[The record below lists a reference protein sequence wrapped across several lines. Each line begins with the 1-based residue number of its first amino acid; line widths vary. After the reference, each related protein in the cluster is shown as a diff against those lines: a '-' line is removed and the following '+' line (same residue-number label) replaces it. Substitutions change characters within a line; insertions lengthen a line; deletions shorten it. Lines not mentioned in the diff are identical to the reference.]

1 MRRSDLLA
9 KAVCH
14 SALMSAESTPSSE
27 RRPEQARSHND
38 CAHLTGI
45 GFSQFCLDTDM
56 TQRCNSYYT
65 ATLNQDTDYPTLQ
78 GRHRVDV
85 VIIGGGFTGVA
96 TAVEL
101 AEKGLK
107 VAIVES
113 HKIGWG
119 ATGRNG
125 GQVTGSLSGDEAM
138 RKQMRRSIGDEV
150 DDFIWNL
157 RWRGHQIIQQRVEK
171 YGIACDLKHGHLHA
185 AYKPAHMVGLR
196 KDYEEA
202 VHRGMGDEVSLL
214 DRSQVRDLLQSDLYH
229 GAIKNTRNMHLHPL
243 NLCIGEAR
251 AAESLGALIFEN
263 SEVLEIIHG
272 DGLHKSPG
280 VRTAHGQIDA
290 SQVLLAGDVYHK
302 LEPGKLKGKI
312 FPAMGGIVT
321 TAPLGDLAE
330 QINPEDLAVYDCRF
344 VLDYYRLTADGRLL
358 FGGGANYSGKDS
370 RDIAA
375 ELRPCIEQTFPAL
388 KGVAID
394 YQWSCA
400 MGIVINRIPQ
410 LGKLSDNVWY
420 CQGYSGHGIATTH
433 IMGEIMGRAITGKL
447 EQFDTFAACQHIRV
461 PMGDLLGNPMLAAG
475 MWYYQMLERL
485 R

>member
-1 MRRSDLLA
+1 
-9 KAVCH
+9 
-14 SALMSAESTPSSE
+14 
-27 RRPEQARSHND
+27 
-38 CAHLTGI
+38 
-45 GFSQFCLDTDM
+45 M
-56 TQRCNSYYT
+56 TIRCNSYYT
-65 ATLNQDTDYPTLQ
+65 ATLNHDTDYPTLQ
-78 GRHRVDV
+78 GRHKVDV

-125 GQVTGSLSGDEAM
+125 GQVTGSLSGDGAM
-138 RKQMRRSIGDEV
+138 RKQMRTSLGDDV
-150 DDFIWNL
+150 DDFIWHL
-157 RWRGHQIIQQRVEK
+157 RWRGHEIIRQRVEK
-171 YGIACDLKHGHLHA
+171 YAIQCDLKHGHLHA
-185 AYKPAHMVGLR
+185 AYKPSHMTDLR
-196 KDYEEA
+196 KDYDEA
-202 VHRGMGDEVSLL
+202 VRRGLGDEVSLL
-214 DRSQVRDLLQSDLYH
+214 DRSQVRDLLQSELYH

-263 SEVLEIIHG
+263 SEVLEIIQG
-272 DGLHKSPG
+272 DNPG

-290 SQVLLAGDVYHK
+290 NQVMLAGDVYHK
-302 LEPGKLKGKI
+302 LEPGQLKGKI

-321 TAPLGDLAE
+321 TAPLGDLAQ
-330 QINPEDLAVYDCRF
+330 QINREDLAVYDCRF

-375 ELRPCIEQTFPAL
+375 ELRPCIERTFPAL
-388 KGVAID
+388 KGVPID

-433 IMGEIMGRAITGKL
+433 IMGEIMSRAITEQL

-461 PMGDLLGNPMLAAG
+461 PMGDLLGNPLLAAG

>member
-1 MRRSDLLA
+1 
-9 KAVCH
+9 
-14 SALMSAESTPSSE
+14 
-27 RRPEQARSHND
+27 
-38 CAHLTGI
+38 
-45 GFSQFCLDTDM
+45 
-56 TQRCNSYYT
+56 
-65 ATLNQDTDYPTLQ
+65 
-78 GRHRVDV
+78 
-85 VIIGGGFTGVA
+85 
-96 TAVEL
+96 
-101 AEKGLK
+101 
-107 VAIVES
+107 
-113 HKIGWG
+113 
-119 ATGRNG
+119 
-125 GQVTGSLSGDEAM
+125 M
-138 RKQMRRSIGDEV
+138 RKQMRAKLGDNV
-150 DDFIWNL
+150 DDFIWHL
-157 RWRGHQIIQQRVEK
+157 RWRGHEIIKQRVEK
-171 YGIACDLKHGHLHA
+171 YAIQCDLKHGHLHA
-185 AYKPAHMVGLR
+185 AYKPSHMTDLR
-196 KDYEEA
+196 NDYEEA
-202 VHRGMGDEVSLL
+202 VRRGLGDEVSLL

-272 DGLHKSPG
+272 DTPG

-290 SQVLLAGDVYHK
+290 KQVMLAGDVYHK
-302 LEPGKLKGKI
+302 LEPGQLKGKI

-321 TAPLGDLAE
+321 TAPLGELAR

-370 RDIAA
+370 RDIAG

-388 KGVAID
+388 KGVQID

-433 IMGEIMGRAITGKL
+433 IMGEIMSRAITGQL

-461 PMGDLLGNPMLAAG
+461 PMGDWLGNPMLAAG
-475 MWYYQMLERL
+475 MWYYQMLEKL

>member
-1 MRRSDLLA
+1 
-9 KAVCH
+9 
-14 SALMSAESTPSSE
+14 
-27 RRPEQARSHND
+27 
-38 CAHLTGI
+38 
-45 GFSQFCLDTDM
+45 M
-56 TQRCNSYYT
+56 TERCNSYYT
-65 ATLNQDTDYPTLQ
+65 ATLNQETDYPTLQ
-78 GRHRVDV
+78 GRHKVDV

-113 HKIGWG
+113 NKIGWG

-125 GQVTGSLSGDEAM
+125 GQVTGSLSGDGAM
-138 RKQMRRSIGDEV
+138 RKQMRPTLGDEV
-150 DDFIWNL
+150 DDFIWHL
-157 RWRGHQIIQQRVEK
+157 RWRGHEIIKQRVEK
-171 YGIACDLKHGHLHA
+171 YAIECDLKHGHLHA
-185 AYKPAHMVGLR
+185 AYKPSHMSDLR

-202 VHRGMGDEVSLL
+202 VRRGLGDEVSLL

-272 DGLHKSPG
+272 DAPG

-290 SQVLLAGDVYHK
+290 NQVMLAGDVYHK
-302 LEPGKLKGKI
+302 LEPGQLKGKI

-321 TAPLGDLAE
+321 TAPLGDLAR

-388 KGVAID
+388 KGVQID

-433 IMGEIMGRAITGKL
+433 IMGEIMSRAITGQM
-447 EQFDTFAACQHIRV
+447 EQYDTFAACQHIRV
-461 PMGDLLGNPMLAAG
+461 PMGDLLGNPLLAAG
-475 MWYYQMLERL
+475 MWYYQMLEKL

>member
-1 MRRSDLLA
+1 
-9 KAVCH
+9 
-14 SALMSAESTPSSE
+14 
-27 RRPEQARSHND
+27 
-38 CAHLTGI
+38 
-45 GFSQFCLDTDM
+45 M
-56 TQRCNSYYT
+56 TERCNSYYT

-78 GRHRVDV
+78 GRHSVDV

-113 HKIGWG
+113 NKIGWG

-125 GQVTGSLSGDEAM
+125 GQVTGSLSGDGAM
-138 RKQMRRSIGDEV
+138 RKQMRAKLGDDV
-150 DDFIWNL
+150 DDFIWHL
-157 RWRGHQIIQQRVEK
+157 RWRGHEIIKQRVEK
-171 YGIACDLKHGHLHA
+171 YAIKCDLKHGHLHA
-185 AYKPAHMVGLR
+185 AYKPSHMPDLR
-196 KDYEEA
+196 NDYEEA
-202 VHRGMGDEVSLL
+202 VRRGLGDEVSLL

-272 DGLHKSPG
+272 DKPG
-280 VRTAHGQIDA
+280 IRTAHGQIDA
-290 SQVLLAGDVYHK
+290 KQVMLAGDVYHK

-321 TAPLGDLAE
+321 TAPLGDLAK

-370 RDIAA
+370 RDIAG

-388 KGVAID
+388 KGVQID

-433 IMGEIMGRAITGKL
+433 IMGEIMSRAITGQM

-475 MWYYQMLERL
+475 MWYYQMLEKL